1 MNTIYFELL
10 SITISN
16 ESGFKYRS
24 VNSKEVKGKC
34 IFSR

>member
-1 MNTIYFELL
+1 MNIMYFELL

-16 ESGFKYRS
+16 ECGFKYLS

-34 IFSR
+34 IFIR